1 MFLGFDS
8 VNSLSFVKQQAIL
21 MWQFFF
27 FCYLRQLCYEKK
39 CKSKQY
45 VSFSINEY
53 KVHLLC
59 LETVPL
65 TMLS

>member
-1 MFLGFDS
+1 MFVGFDS

-27 FCYLRQLCYEKK
+27 FVIVDSFVMKY
-39 CKSKQY
+39 KSQQY
-45 VSFSINEY
+45 FSFSIDEY

>member
-8 VNSLSFVKQQAIL
+8 VNSLSFVKQQATL

-39 CKSKQY
+39 YKSQQY
-45 VSFSINEY
+45 FSFSIDEY